1 MTFLCEEI
9 PTPANDNS
17 PECQQCG
24 ARFAFKPGKK
34 FCSRACKKRFGGRA
48 ENRHKNGESFE
59 CAGCGVAFKRRTN
72 SRNKGK
78 YCSRECSDGGARR
91 LASPENREIAKSFLV
106 SYSVRRN
113 KCQDCESWVTSPQGR
128 LRCEPCDISH
138 KRNRQ
143 DELRGVDRSKRT
155 CLQCGVEFTPP
166 YGRAHAS
173 YCSNACC
180 YTRNYTL
187 RRNLLTDPAND
198 NVDPF
203 VVFDRDDWRC
213 QLCGVK
219 TPRKL
224 RGTYE
229 PNAPELDH
237 IIPVSK
243 GGMHTYLNTQC
254 ACRRCNIKKGNK
266 ILGQMM
272 LFG

>member
-1 MTFLCEEI
+1 L
-9 PTPANDNS
+9 
-17 PECQQCG
+17 
-24 ARFAFKPGKK
+24 
-34 FCSRACKKRFGGRA
+34 KR
-48 ENRHKNGESFE
+48 
-59 CAGCGVAFKRRTN
+59 
-72 SRNKGK
+72 
-78 YCSRECSDGGARR
+78 
-91 LASPENREIAKSFLV
+91 LLSPENKELARKCRVSFSVARCICADCGNKFTAGTVAAKA
-106 SYSVRRN
+106 
-113 KCQDCESWVTSPQGR
+113 
-128 LRCEPCDISH
+128 CDMC
-138 KRNRQ
+138 KQARQ
-143 DELRGVDRSKRT
+143 DSRRGVDRSKRV
-155 CLQCGVEFTPP
+155 CLQCGVEFTPQ

-187 RRNLLTDPAND
+187 RRNLITDPAND
-198 NVDPF
+198 NIDPF

-213 QLCGVK
+213 QLCGVS

-229 PNAPELDH
+229 PSAPELDH

-266 ILGQMM
+266 ILGQMR